1 MTESG
6 YGLWPLVVLDTVLVA
21 PSRRSTTAASA
32 TRGIACPARLT
43 SAADLNAPPSRL
55 RPVTRAHPGRRQLV
69 QEWRS

>member
-1 MTESG
+1 MTESRN
-6 YGLWPLVVLDTVLVA
+6 GLWPLVVLDTVLVA
-21 PSRRSTTAASA
+21 RSRSTTAASA

-55 RPVTRAHPGRRQLV
+55 RPLTRAHPGRRQLV